1 MNEIRQMTF
10 DDPKDE
16 LFIDCRSH
24 LATLLEKSV
33 NVVNNLFKEVKGDN
47 KLLAELD
54 EWTIIVLEKLL
65 PIYNPDLVDESSLE
79 KAYIK
84 YIVEDNDP
92 DFVNKPSYPRFLEV
106 SRESLR
112 DDYDTISKAYQRI
125 KARRDACLYWEKVP

>member
-84 YIVEDNDP
+84 YIVEDNDS